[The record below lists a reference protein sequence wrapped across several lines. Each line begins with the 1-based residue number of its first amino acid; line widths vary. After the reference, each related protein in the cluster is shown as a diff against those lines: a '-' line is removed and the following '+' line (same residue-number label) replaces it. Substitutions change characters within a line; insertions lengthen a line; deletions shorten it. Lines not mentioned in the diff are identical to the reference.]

1 MLGNHKANRATSAS
15 GMPRRAND
23 VVKAV
28 NTLLDFS
35 GDDQE
40 ALLDVI
46 QDYFCEPDPL
56 QEDEDENPEDSLDHE
71 DEQATLELEGTLQ
84 HQ

>member
-1 MLGNHKANRATSAS
+1 MA
-15 GMPRRAND
+15 RRAKD
-23 VVKAV
+23 IVKAV

-35 GDDQE
+35 SDDQEALLDVIQDQE

-46 QDYFCEPDPL
+46 QDYFCKPDPL
-56 QEDEDENPEDSLDHE
+56 QEDEEDENPEDSLDHE

-84 HQ
+84 HQYII

>member
-1 MLGNHKANRATSAS
+1 MARRATE
-15 GMPRRAND
+15 

-28 NTLLDFS
+28 NTLLDFTC
-35 GDDQE
+35 DDQE

-46 QDYFCEPDPL
+46 QAYFCEPDP
-56 QEDEDENPEDSLDHE
+56 QDEDEEDNPEESLEHE
-71 DEQATLELEGTLQ
+71 DGQATLELEGTLQ